1 MNERVKMVLERTEK
15 TLCRHLEDLNDQV
28 EQDGGRIKDHMVLD
42 GFKDSVKTLR
52 CIKEL
57 MDIMAAVKLLLPR
70 WLQRQC
76 LALSSSQFFLQGG
89 LQRCGPPFRV

>member
-1 MNERVKMVLERTEK
+1 MNDRMKAVLERTEK

-42 GFKDSVKTLR
+42 GIKDSVKSLR

-57 MDIMAAVKLLLPR
+57 MAEGAEAATAKTATKTMP
-70 WLQRQC
+70 
-76 LALSSSQFFLQGG
+76 SMI
-89 LQRCGPPFRV
+89 

>member
-28 EQDGGRIKDHMVLD
+28 EQDGCRIKDHMVLD

-57 MDIMAAVKLLLPR
+57 MDHGNGETVASKMAAKTVP
-70 WLQRQC
+70 
-76 LALSSSQFFLQGG
+76 GI
-89 LQRCGPPFRV
+89 V